1 MTKAFDAIRICRI
14 IAIPFYKQMHGGNIN
29 DRAGI
34 GFTHPATSGKV
45 RGSNLCLRVAAGQ
58 SDERIF

>member
-1 MTKAFDAIRICRI
+1 MCICRI
-14 IAIPFYKQMHGGNIN
+14 IAIPFNKQMNGGNIY
-29 DRAGI
+29 DRANIGL